1 MSEHFGRH
9 PSIFLEP
16 SPAAE
21 SVEDEFEYREVAKA
35 EEKDLSFLDAL
46 LRIWTIVLVGIG
58 EVRHG
63 V

>member
-9 PSIFLEP
+9 PSLFLEP
-16 SPAAE
+16 ITAAG
-21 SVEDEFEYREVAKA
+21 SVEDEFECREVAKA